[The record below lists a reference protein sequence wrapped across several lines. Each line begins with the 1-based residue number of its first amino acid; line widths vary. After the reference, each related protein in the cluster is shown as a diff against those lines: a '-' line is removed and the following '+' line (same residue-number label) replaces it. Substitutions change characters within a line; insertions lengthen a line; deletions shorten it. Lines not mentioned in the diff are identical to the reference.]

1 MLKSYSNF
9 LLLLLILCCKGLSA
23 QNSHRIR
30 AQLLPETRSLQIQQ
44 EIIFYNHSQDTLN
57 EIWLYDWNHAY
68 SNKNTPL
75 ANRFTED
82 FKKEFHL
89 AKTYQRG
96 RTSIQNITDR
106 NFNFLNWERTPE
118 DDLIRVQ
125 LQFPVYPGKY
135 FLLRLNYIAELPS
148 AQFTGYGYTD
158 NLEFNLRYWYLT
170 PALYRNGWHLYSN
183 KDLNDISQWHE
194 NFELRLSYPGNY
206 TLLSD
211 LDVTEKDRSQRYHT
225 DVLYGENR
233 GDIKLLLRKKNDFE
247 IFQNEHL
254 SLVTNIKGQDLSVIT
269 RVNAANRV
277 INFIYEKL
285 GEYPH
290 KKLLVTKEEY
300 EANPLY
306 GLTQLPSFL
315 RPFPEEFLY
324 ELKLLKTTVNNY
336 LQNSIFTD
344 QRQERW
350 VSDALQT
357 WIMMDYKDRYYPEMK
372 MLGKLSNSFLLK
384 RLKLAEMDFNEQ
396 YPFFQMLMARR
407 NQDQSLLTPTDSLVK
422 FNEKISN
429 KYKAGVGLT
438 YLESYLGKDYMDQSI
453 HEYYSTYKGRYA
465 AATDFEAI
473 LTSNAPK
480 DINWFLQEYVRH
492 NKRIDFK
499 IRNFEKQ
506 GDSVLISLKNK
517 TGARVPVT
525 LFGLDKKQ
533 NILFKEWVTGIENE
547 KTIKIPRGEV
557 NRLVLNYDHVIPE
570 FNQRDNWK
578 SLGGLLS
585 ANRRLKFQFFKDAE
599 DPDHNQ
605 IFYVPAFNY
614 NIYDGFTPALRLHN
628 KTLRERPF
636 IFDVSPGYGLK
647 EKALV
652 GNGSFS
658 FRKYFQEG
666 SLYVFSAAISG
677 ASFHYAENLRYSTIT
692 PYMYF
697 GFRDNDLRSN
707 KRQFLNTRFVNVL
720 RQYSP
725 LIDSDP
731 DYSIFNARYN
741 FRDNGIVNFKSWF
754 IDLQIAAEFSKIS
767 FNWEWRK
774 LFQNNRQLN
783 LRFFAGKFIYNESE
797 SDFFSYAL
805 DRPTDYLFDY
815 GYLGRSE
822 ETGFASQQVIIAEGG
837 FKSKLPDPYADDW
850 ITTLNASINV
860 WRWVELYGDLGFIHS
875 KDENTRFVYDSGV
888 RLNLVTDYFELYFP
902 VYSNLGWEIAQDR
915 YDQKIR
921 FVVTLSPRILSGLF
935 TRKWF

>member
-1 MLKSYSNF
+1 MKPFTYYLIFF
-9 LLLLLILCCKGLSA
+9 LLLVCKGLTA

-30 AQLLPETRSLQIQQ
+30 AQLLNETKSLQIQQ

-68 SNKNTPL
+68 SNKSTPL
-75 ANRFTED
+75 AKRFTED

-96 RTSIQNITDR
+96 RTKVQNIADR
-106 NFNFLNWERTPE
+106 NFNFLNWDRTPE
-118 DDLIRVQ
+118 DDLIRIQ

-135 FLLRLNYIAELPS
+135 YLLRLNYTTEFPS
-148 AQFTGYGYTD
+148 DQFTGYGYSD
-158 NLEFNLRYWYLT
+158 NLEYNLRYWYLT
-170 PALYRNGWHLYSN
+170 PALYRDGWHKYSN

-194 NFELRLSYPGNY
+194 SFELKITYPGNY

-211 LDVTEKDRSQRYHT
+211 LNLTEKDRSRLYHT
-225 DVLYGENR
+225 DLLYGENR
-233 GDIKLLLRKKNDFE
+233 GDIKLFLRKKNDFE
-247 IFQNEHL
+247 IFQNENL
-254 SLVTNIKGQDLSVIT
+254 SLITNIKSEDLSVIT

-277 INFIYEKL
+277 INFIHEKL
-285 GEYPH
+285 GDYPH
-290 KKLLVTKEEY
+290 DKLLVSQQEY
-300 EANPLY
+300 NANPLY

-315 RPFPEEFLY
+315 RPFPEEFQY
-324 ELKLLKTTVNNY
+324 EFKLLKTTVQNY

-344 QRQERW
+344 QRKERW
-350 VSDALQT
+350 VTDAIQIWL
-357 WIMMDYKDRYYPEMK
+357 MMDYKDRYYPDMK
-372 MLGKLSNSFLLK
+372 MLGKLSNSFLLS

-422 FNEKISN
+422 FNEKIAN

-438 YLESYLGKDYMDQSI
+438 YLESYLGNDYLNQSI
-453 HEYYSTYKGRYA
+453 SEYFSTYKERYA
-465 AATDFEAI
+465 TASDFEAV
-473 LTSNAPK
+473 LREKATK
-480 DINWFLQEYVRH
+480 DIDWFLEEYVRQ
-492 NKRIDFK
+492 NRRIDFK
-499 IRNFEKQ
+499 IKDYEKQ
-506 GDSVLISLKNK
+506 GDSILVSLKNK
-517 TGARVPVT
+517 TGAKVPVT
-525 LFGLDKKQ
+525 LFGLDKDEH
-533 NILFKEWVTGIENE
+533 ILFKEWVSDIENE
-547 KTIKIPRGEV
+547 KQVTVSNGDV

-578 SLGGLLS
+578 SLGGFFS
-585 ANRRLKFQFFKDAE
+585 TNRRLKLQFFKDAE
-599 DPDHNQ
+599 DPNYNQ

-614 NIYDGFTPALRLHN
+614 NIYDGLTPALRLHN
-628 KTLRERPF
+628 KTLRDRPF
-636 IFDVSPGYGLK
+636 IFDVSPGYALK
-647 EKALV
+647 EKSLV
-652 GNGSFS
+652 GNGSLTY
-658 FRKYFQEG
+658 RKYFQEG
-666 SLYVFSAAISG
+666 NLYVISAAISG

-692 PYMYF
+692 PFLNF
-697 GFRDNDLRSN
+697 GFRDSDLRSN
-707 KRQFLNTRFVNVL
+707 ERQFLYTRFVNVL
-720 RQYSP
+720 RQNSP
-725 LIDSDP
+725 TIDTDP
-731 DYSIFNARYN
+731 DYSIFNARFSYSN
-741 FRDNGIVNFKSWF
+741 NGIVKYKSWF

-837 FKSKLPDPYADDW
+837 FKSKLPDPFANDW
-850 ITTLNASINV
+850 ITTFNASMNI
-860 WRWVELYGDLGFIHS
+860 WRWVELYGDIGFIHS
-875 KDENTRFVYDSGV
+875 KDESTRFVYDSGV